1 MLADVKNVGRRFMAS
16 GSNPPAGGRP
26 SVVAGSFYPAER
38 EEILKELKL
47 FFSRTKKVVSGKVR
61 ALIVPHAGWI
71 YSGQTAAWGCRQ
83 IEDSGQKHFILLGPS
98 HHEFLTGLA
107 GSSFASWLTPLGAVE
122 QKSLGQLP
130 INDSVHEGE
139 HCLEVQLPFLQY
151 LFKDFKISCL
161 LTGSETELVL
171 PPDSILIVSSDL
183 SHYLPQ
189 DLAEEYDQKTI
200 KAILSNNRKFL
211 LENEDCA
218 CGRIGILMLM
228 NLARAG
234 NWQAKL
240 VCYDTSAT
248 ASGDSN
254 RVVGYSAIVFYE

>member
-1 MLADVKNVGRRFMAS
+1 MAF

-26 SVVAGSFYPAER
+26 PVVAGSFYPATR
-38 EEILKELKL
+38 GKSIKLLKK
-47 FFSRTKKVVSGKVR
+47 FFNNSKKIVDKKVK

-71 YSGQTAAWGCRQ
+71 YSGQTAAWGYQQ
-83 IEDSGQKHFILLGPS
+83 ISGSKQKHFVLLGPA
-98 HHEFLTGLA
+98 HHEFFSGLA
-107 GSSFASWLTPLGAVE
+107 GSSLETWLTPLGAVTQE
-122 QKSLGQLP
+122 PFLRVAA
-130 INDSVHEGE
+130 NDPAHEGE

-151 LFKDFKISCL
+151 LFQDFQISCL
-161 LTGSETELVL
+161 LTGSETKLVL
-171 PPDSILIVSSDL
+171 PEDSLLIVSSDL

-200 KAILSNNRKFL
+200 QAILTGNRKFL

-218 CGRIGILMLM
+218 CGRTGILMLM
-228 NLARAG
+228 QLAKAS

-248 ASGDSN
+248 ASGDNS
-254 RVVGYSAIVFYE
+254 RVVGYASIVFYE

>member
-1 MLADVKNVGRRFMAS
+1 MAF

-26 SVVAGSFYPAER
+26 PVVAGSFYPAER
-38 EEILKELKL
+38 KELKATISN
-47 FFSRTKKVVSGKVR
+47 FFKNTKKVVSGKVR
-61 ALIVPHAGWI
+61 AMIVPHAGWV
-71 YSGQTAAWGCRQ
+71 YSGQTAAWGYQQ
-83 IEDSGQKHFILLGPS
+83 IRNSQQKQFVLLGPS
-98 HHEFLTGLA
+98 HHEFFSGLV
-107 GSSFASWLTPLGAVE
+107 GSSFASWLTPLGTVP
-122 QKSLGQLP
+122 QKPFRQWPL
-130 INDSVHEGE
+130 NDSAHESE

-161 LTGSETELVL
+161 LTGTETKLVL
-171 PPDSILIVSSDL
+171 PKDSILIVSSDL

-189 DLAEEYDQKTI
+189 NQAQEYDRKTI
-200 KAILSNNRKFL
+200 KSILSNNREFL

-228 NLARAG
+228 QLAKIS

-248 ASGDSN
+248 ASGDDS